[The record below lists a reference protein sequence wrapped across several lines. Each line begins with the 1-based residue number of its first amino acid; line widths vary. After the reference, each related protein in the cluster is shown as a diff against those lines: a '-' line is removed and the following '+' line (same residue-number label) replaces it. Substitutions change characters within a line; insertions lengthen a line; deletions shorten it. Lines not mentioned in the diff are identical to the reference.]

1 LAELPGVP
9 LENQTFDTA
18 TILPGAY
25 LTSNIRFNV
34 NETGHA
40 VDVSGSAN
48 NIIVVM
54 TTKATAGSYSQSVM
68 AGDNAVWNFTT
79 ATLIK
84 NYG

>member
-1 LAELPGVP
+1 VP